1 MSKRQWLCIMGVW
14 VMIFLFLGFPIGW
27 HKIILAISGLIIIA
41 IAYNLPQEHSD
52 TITDSNSSFTDSN
65 KKVN

>member
-1 MSKRQWLCIMGVW
+1 MGVW

-27 HKIILAISGLIIIA
+27 HRIILIVTGLIIIA

-52 TITDSNSSFTDSN
+52 TVTDSNSSFTDSN

>member
-1 MSKRQWLCIMGVW
+1 MSKRQWLCVMGVW
-14 VMIFLFLGFPIGW
+14 VMVFLFLGFPIGW
-27 HKIILAISGLIIIA
+27 HRIIMIVTGLIIIA

-52 TITDSNSSFTDSN
+52 TNSSSSSAFIDSD